1 MGYCSIW
8 PLFVKLMED
17 YKWGDFQKQ
26 NFLVDNLIAQD
37 TIILNPFNCTNVG
50 QLLLQG
56 TPLLTVLT
64 GTYVHWHAYKYIEKL
79 YLICTCVF

>member
-26 NFLVDNLIAQD
+26 NFLVNNLIAQD
-37 TIILNPFNCTNVG
+37 TTILNPFNCTYVG

-56 TPLLTVLT
+56 TPKFFVADNRFF
-64 GTYVHWHAYKYIEKL
+64 YWR
-79 YLICTCVF
+79 F

>member
-37 TIILNPFNCTNVG
+37 TIILNPFNCTYVMVLIKFKTG
-50 QLLLQG
+50 QLLALHNKIFCS
-56 TPLLTVLT
+56 LLFSLV
-64 GTYVHWHAYKYIEKL
+64 
-79 YLICTCVF
+79 

>member
-37 TIILNPFNCTNVG
+37 TIILNPFNCTYVG

-56 TPLLTVLT
+56 TPKFFAADNRFF
-64 GTYVHWHAYKYIEKL
+64 YWR
-79 YLICTCVF
+79 F

>member
-8 PLFVKLMED
+8 PLFAKLMED

-26 NFLVDNLIAQD
+26 NFLVDNVIAQD
-37 TIILNPFNCTNVG
+37 TIILNPFNCTYVG

-56 TPLLTVLT
+56 TPKCFPADNRFF
-64 GTYVHWHAYKYIEKL
+64 YWR
-79 YLICTCVF
+79 F